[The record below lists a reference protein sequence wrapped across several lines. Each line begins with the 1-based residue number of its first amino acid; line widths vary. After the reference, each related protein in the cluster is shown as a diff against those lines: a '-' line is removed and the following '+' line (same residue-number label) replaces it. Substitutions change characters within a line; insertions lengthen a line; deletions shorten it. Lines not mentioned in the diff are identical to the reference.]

1 MDKRNRNNNITA
13 LIFMFMIMIL
23 AAVSENT
30 RGVFIPGFK
39 ENFSVNDTKIGFM
52 LTMGSIG
59 YIAFTYLGGALS
71 EKIGQRKVI
80 NIGIL
85 VMILS
90 LVILSFSKDYKV
102 FIIGMV
108 LINSGLALTSIAI
121 NTIVPI
127 MFVSMQTLI
136 MNLVHFSYGLG
147 SSLGQ
152 WGSGKLMFKGVSW
165 RSIYLA
171 VAMAYG
177 LMLIAARFI
186 KIPDIH
192 NEEKEASISLTKAL
206 SNKVVIFYILAL
218 GFYIFAEVGTGNWF
232 VNYMETSFDFDE
244 NKSSIYISM
253 FFAVFTV
260 GRLLGGF
267 VVEKFGYIDVVL
279 KSLIIGLI
287 IYIVGILLG
296 EKGVGV
302 ISIAGLFLSI
312 AFPTIVGTLSK
323 VFKGNSSYITGVI
336 ITFATSINMVLNL
349 LIGIANDNLGTRIAF
364 YLIPLSLLISII
376 FLVLVHKETKD
387 VLQDKGLKI

>member
-1 MDKRNRNNNITA
+1 
-13 LIFMFMIMIL
+13 
-23 AAVSENT
+23 
-30 RGVFIPGFK
+30 
-39 ENFSVNDTKIGFM
+39 
-52 LTMGSIG
+52 
-59 YIAFTYLGGALS
+59 
-71 EKIGQRKVI
+71 
-80 NIGIL
+80 
-85 VMILS
+85 
-90 LVILSFSKDYKV
+90 
-102 FIIGMV
+102 
-108 LINSGLALTSIAI
+108 
-121 NTIVPI
+121 
-127 MFVSMQTLI
+127 
-136 MNLVHFSYGLG
+136 
-147 SSLGQ
+147 
-152 WGSGKLMFKGVSW
+152 
-165 RSIYLA
+165 
-171 VAMAYG
+171 
-177 LMLIAARFI
+177 
-186 KIPDIH
+186 
-192 NEEKEASISLTKAL
+192 
-206 SNKVVIFYILAL
+206 
-218 GFYIFAEVGTGNWF
+218 
-232 VNYMETSFDFDE
+232 METNFNFDE